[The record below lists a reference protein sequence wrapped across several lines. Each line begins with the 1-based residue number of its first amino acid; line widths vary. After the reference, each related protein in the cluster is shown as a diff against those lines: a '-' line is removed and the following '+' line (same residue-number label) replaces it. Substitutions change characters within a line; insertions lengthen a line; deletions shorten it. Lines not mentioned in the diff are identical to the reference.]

1 MSWKTIGQCG
11 NPSVELLEDAGYAVR
26 AYSKAEELLARDAA
40 LEPGCIVSEVRMP
53 GTSDQRLDTA

>member
-1 MSWKTIGQCG
+1 MSWKTISQCG

-40 LEPGCIVSEVRMP
+40 LERGCIVSEVRMP